1 MGQKIEK
8 PSEAQLA
15 ALYNTLKNTSKS
27 DLEARAKSLTAN
39 IAPEADWLT
48 AKNLAD
54 KTTEDQFINFFSGDI
69 DEMMPVKLTQKEMN
83 LLSGGFNPI
92 WSIIRYI
99 LTPQNCRTCD
109 TLKPAPSY

>member
-1 MGQKIEK
+1 MGQIEK

-27 DLEARAKSLTAN
+27 DLEARAKSLTGN
-39 IAPEADWLT
+39 VAPEADWLT
-48 AKNLAD
+48 AKTLAD
-54 KTTEDQFINFFSGDI
+54 KTTEDQFIGFFSGNI
-69 DEMMPVKLTQKEMN
+69 DQMMPIKLTDKEMN

-109 TLKPAPSY
+109 TLQGPPGY